1 MLTTN
6 DKRLA
11 LSAYE
16 QILDMIMSN
25 RIKPGTLVQERRL
38 AEHLNMSR
46 TPVRDALLMLEGEGL
61 LVRQESRGLQVKY
74 LNLED
79 FIENLSIRRLLEP
92 EAVRIAA
99 GRIPT
104 EKLQDWTRRLEAL
117 LALVNDGGAVPD
129 RAEVRSIDDD
139 LHRSI
144 SAAAGNKQMAAI
156 ILSLRRQTQAFDLRS
171 IPERLEDTCRE
182 HLAIV
187 QALAE
192 NRGEDAAKAMRAHLD
207 GVRNSIIARLAGT

>member
-1 MLTTN
+1 MLATN

-16 QILDMIMSN
+16 RILDMIMSN
-25 RIKPGTLVQERRL
+25 QIKPGTLVQERRL

-79 FIENLSIRRLLEP
+79 FIENLSIRKLLEP
-92 EAVRIAA
+92 EAARTAA
-99 GRIPT
+99 GRIPP
-104 EKLQDWTRRLEAL
+104 EKLRDWTRRLEGL

-139 LHRSI
+139 LHTSI

-182 HLAIV
+182 HLAVV

-192 NRGEDAAKAMRAHLD
+192 GRGEEAAKAMRIHLD